1 MKITHKGDY
10 ALKAVLDL
18 ATHYDEGVVTI
29 HAIAKRIDA
38 PSKFLEQVL
47 LELKRGGFIESR
59 RGKIGGYMLAK
70 PPRDITLGD
79 VVRFVDGSL
88 EPIACV
94 NKDYADCNDLHKCV
108 FRPVWQKVSNAT
120 SDIVDHMTFEEL
132 ANRMRAATQEPTY
145 SI

>member
-10 ALKAVLDL
+10 ALKAILDL
-18 ATHYDEGVVTI
+18 ALHYDEGLVTI
-29 HAIAKRIDA
+29 HTIAKRIDA

-59 RGKIGGYMLAK
+59 RGKVGGYMLSK
-70 PPRDITLGD
+70 PPKDITLGE
-79 VVRFVDGSL
+79 VVRFVDGPL

-94 NKDYADCNDLHKCV
+94 NENYCDCGDLYKCT
-108 FRPVWQKVSNAT
+108 FRPIWQKAFKAT
-120 SDIVDHMTFEEL
+120 SDIVDHVTFEDL
-132 ANRMRAATQEPTY
+132 AQQIKSADQTPTY